1 MVFYFFFGS
10 QSVGNRNQHWRGAS
24 LFWKSSYMCSSP
36 GAQRL
41 FRVDWCIELLSS
53 VCRDHNAGVL
63 SDLLWDPLILLVR
76 IPCSNRCT
84 EIATLGQI
92 SQENPGSW
100 DIILHCCA
108 QPLNWGPDKLWVF
121 SYKEQK
127 WQTGVCWPEQSQWT
141 SWDGTEWGVDAMGK
155 GGRQDCGP
163 LSTEPR
169 YGGKSWSWTWG
180 ERRGFY
186 FLIKDREFQSMFN
199 VVEEESGWSRL

>member
-1 MVFYFFFGS
+1 MIFYFFFLVPNVFETGTNS
-10 QSVGNRNQHWRGAS
+10 DMELHYFENLLTCVLVLEPKDSSASIGAYSYFHQFAETIMQSFKWFTLR
-24 LFWKSSYMCSSP
+24 P
-36 GAQRL
+36 
-41 FRVDWCIELLSS
+41 I
-53 VCRDHNAGVL
+53 
-63 SDLLWDPLILLVR
+63 DLIGQNSMF
-76 IPCSNRCT
+76 ICT
-84 EIATLGQI
+84 EMATLGQI
-92 SQENPGSW
+92 SQENPCSW

-108 QPLNWGPDKLWVF
+108 QPLNWGPAKSGVF

-141 SWDGTEWGVDAMGK
+141 SWDGTEWGMDTMGK
-155 GGRQDCGP
+155 GWTQDCGP

-169 YGGKSWSWTWG
+169 YGRKSWSWTWG